1 MFLTAIEPSLSQRS
15 LRTLRHRLLLLS
27 LSGTFIVLLSF
38 GIIQKTLYNS
48 ALEQG
53 RSELVRL
60 VSTISISVAQANKR
74 NLLSIPT
81 RQDNISLVVVDNNL
95 DVLHGSFPP
104 HLATELRET
113 LLKNRNNIDGSL
125 TCEHG
130 QQSIMLAYHAM
141 PRLNRM
147 AVVMVPKMAL
157 LQEWFRGLALHAV
170 LFAMILAVMALLS
183 VWLWIRLKR
192 QHIRASDL
200 TVHFS
205 DVENSL
211 SNVGCALIGWRIAKP
226 HAALNLRLNWP
237 EILGQSNRPELATA
251 NDFVKLLGPASYAQL
266 RGALIEDRW
275 PQDRIAAMVSLH
287 TDDSHSQRFYLT
299 ATRHVEQGESFVTIL
314 LLETTDSQ
322 EICNPFEAYLQ
333 HSPEPAIAVDLQGTL
348 RGFSAALEDVLG
360 DKVHFAIGTPFFDLF
375 TEDQRKE
382 ATKTF
387 ADCISG
393 QKPSA
398 ELIFRMADKNGD
410 LRWLAWH
417 CIGPLDGVMLGSAR
431 DVTEFVDNAEKL
443 REALTRIKRSNEE
456 LEEFAYVASHDL
468 QEPLRMVT
476 SYTQLLK
483 RRYSGTLGPDADE
496 YINYAV
502 DGAKRMHKLITH
514 LLEYARTGTSGDQT
528 CIDCNEVLNEAQADL
543 KAAITETHATIIHA
557 ALPHLYGD
565 RIALSRL
572 FQNLVGNAI
581 KYARP
586 GVPPLI
592 NIKAVRDPEKPDFWR
607 FTLHDNGI
615 GIHPEHAQRIFRLFQ
630 RLHKD
635 EFSGTGLG
643 LSLCRKIVEQHG
655 GEIWLDTTRQISDPG
670 ATFIFTLRGFEEGL

>member
-38 GIIQKTLYNS
+38 GIIQKTLYDS

-60 VSTISISVAQANKR
+60 VSSISISVAQASKR

-81 RQDNISLVVVDNNL
+81 HQDNISLVVVDNNL

-113 LLKNRNNIDGSL
+113 LIKNRHNIDGSL

-130 QQSIMLAYHAM
+130 KKSIMLAYHAM

-147 AVVMVPKMAL
+147 TVVMVPKMTL
-157 LQEWFRGLALHAV
+157 LHEWFRGLALHAV
-170 LFAMILAVMALLS
+170 LFAMILAVMAWLS
-183 VWLWIRLKR
+183 IWLWIRLKR

-200 TVHFS
+200 AGHFN

-211 SNVGCALIGWRIAKP
+211 SNFGCALIGWRLSTP

-237 EILGQSNRPELATA
+237 EILGKSDNNPEMVTA
-251 NDFVKLLGPASYAQL
+251 NDFMKLLGPASYAQL

-287 TDDSHSQRFYLT
+287 PDDNYSQRFYLT
-299 ATRHVEQGESFVTIL
+299 ATRHSDHGENFATVL
-314 LLETTDSQ
+314 LLETTGSQ

-333 HSPEPAIAVDLQGTL
+333 HSPEPAIAVDLQGIL
-348 RGFSAALEDVLG
+348 RGFSVALESVLG

-375 TEDQRKE
+375 ADDQREE
-382 ATKTF
+382 AANAF
-387 ADCISG
+387 AACISG
-393 QKPSA
+393 EKPSA
-398 ELIFRMADKNGD
+398 ELVFRMADKDGD

-443 REALTRIKRSNEE
+443 RETLNQLKRSNED
-456 LEEFAYVASHDL
+456 LEQFAYVASHDL

-483 RRYSGTLGPDADE
+483 RRYGGTLGPDADE

-514 LLEYARTGTSGDQT
+514 LLEYARTGSNGGQT
-528 CIDCNEVLNEAQADL
+528 LIDCNEVLNEAQADL
-543 KAAITETHATIIHA
+543 KAAISETQATITHA
-557 ALPHLYGD
+557 ALPQLYGD

-572 FQNLVGNAI
+572 FQNLIGNAI
-581 KYARP
+581 KYSRP

-592 NIKAVRDPEKPDFWR
+592 NIKAVRDPERPDFWR

-630 RLHKD
+630 RLHKE

-655 GEIWLDTTRQISDPG
+655 GEIWLDTNRPISDPG
-670 ATFIFTLRGFEEGL
+670 ATFIFTLRGSEE

>member
-1 MFLTAIEPSLSQRS
+1 MFLTATEPSLSQRS

-38 GIIQKTLYNS
+38 AIIQKTLYDS

-53 RSELVRL
+53 RAELVRL
-60 VSTISISVAQANKR
+60 VSTISISVAQASKNS
-74 NLLSIPT
+74 LLSIPT
-81 RQDNISLVVVDNNL
+81 HQDNISLVVLDNNL
-95 DVLHGSFPP
+95 EVLHGKFPE
-104 HLATELRET
+104 HLAEELRET
-113 LLKNRNNIDGSL
+113 LNKNRRNIDGSL

-130 QQSIMLAYHAM
+130 KKSIMLAYHAM

-147 AVVMVPKMAL
+147 AVVMVPKMSL
-157 LQEWFRGLALHAV
+157 LHEWFRGLALHTV
-170 LFAMILAVMALLS
+170 LFAMILSVMTWLS

-192 QHIRASDL
+192 QHIRSRDL
-200 TVHFS
+200 AGHFN

-211 SNVGCALIGWRIAKP
+211 SNFGCALIGWRLSTP

-237 EILGQSNRPELATA
+237 EVLGTAGSPDMITAT
-251 NDFVKLLGPASYAQL
+251 DFMDLLGPASYAQL
-266 RGALIEDRW
+266 RGALLEDRW
-275 PQDRIAAMVSLH
+275 PQDRIAAMVTLH

-299 ATRHVEQGESFVTIL
+299 ATRHVDHGDSFATIL
-314 LLETTDSQ
+314 LLETTGSQ

-333 HSPEPAIAVDLQGTL
+333 HSPEPAIAVDLQGIL
-348 RGFSAALEDVLG
+348 RGFSAAFENVLG

-375 TEDQRKE
+375 TDDQREE
-382 ATKTF
+382 ATKAF
-387 ADCISG
+387 AECISG
-393 QKPSA
+393 QKPTA
-398 ELIFRMADKNGD
+398 ELVFRMEDKDGN

-443 REALTRIKRSNEE
+443 RETLNQLKRSNED
-456 LEEFAYVASHDL
+456 LEQFAYVASHDL

-483 RRYSGTLGPDADE
+483 RRYGGSLGPDADE

-514 LLEYARTGTSGDQT
+514 LLEYAKTGSNGGLTYV
-528 CIDCNEVLNEAQADL
+528 DCNEVLNEAQADL
-543 KAAITETHATIIHA
+543 KAAISETQAIITHD
-557 ALPHLYGD
+557 ALPQLYGD

-572 FQNLVGNAI
+572 FQNLISNAI
-581 KYARP
+581 KYSRP

-592 NIKAVRDPEKPDFWR
+592 TVSAARDPDKPDFWR

-655 GEIWLDTTRQISDPG
+655 GEIWLDTTRPISDPG
-670 ATFIFTLRGFEEGL
+670 ATFIFTLRGYEE

>member
-27 LSGTFIVLLSF
+27 FSGAFILLLSF
-38 GIIQKTLYNS
+38 GIIQKTLYDS

-60 VSTISISVAQANKR
+60 VSSISISVAQANKR
-74 NLLSIPT
+74 DLLSIPVH
-81 RQDNISLVVVDNNL
+81 QDNISLVVLDNSL
-95 DVLHGSFPP
+95 TVLHGSFPP
-104 HLATELRET
+104 HLAIELRET
-113 LLKNRNNIDGSL
+113 LARHHDSTDGSL

-130 QQSIMLAYHAM
+130 KTAIMLAYHSM
-141 PRLNRM
+141 PELDRM

-157 LQEWFRGLALHAV
+157 LHEWFRGLALHAV
-170 LFAMILAVMALLS
+170 LFALILLVMTWLS
-183 VWLWIRLKR
+183 VWLWLRLKR

-200 TVHFS
+200 AGHFS
-205 DVENSL
+205 DVENNL
-211 SNVGCALIGWRIAKP
+211 SNFGCAMIGWQISTP
-226 HAALNLRLNWP
+226 NTPLTLQLNWP
-237 EILGQSNRPELATA
+237 EVLGNSPHPVTPTA
-251 NDFVKLLGPASYAQL
+251 DDFIKLLGPASYAQL
-266 RGALIEDRW
+266 RGALVDDRW
-275 PQDRIAAMVSLH
+275 PQDRIAAMVTLNSGD
-287 TDDSHSQRFYLT
+287 TNGQRFYLT
-299 ATRHVEQGESFVTIL
+299 ATRHADHGKNYVTVL
-314 LLETTDSQ
+314 LLETTASQ

-333 HSPEPAIAVDLQGTL
+333 HSPEPAIAVDIQGRL
-348 RGFSAALEDVLG
+348 RGFSTALESVLG

-375 TEDQRKE
+375 AEDQREE
-382 ATKTF
+382 AAHAF
-387 ADCISG
+387 AGCISG
-393 QKPSA
+393 EKPDH
-398 ELIFRMADKNGD
+398 ELIFRMADKNGHD
-410 LRWLAWH
+410 RWLAWH
-417 CIGPLDGVMLGSAR
+417 CIGPVDGVMLGSAR

-443 REALTRIKRSNEE
+443 RETLNQLKRSNED
-456 LEEFAYVASHDL
+456 LEQFAYVASHDL

-483 RRYSGTLGPDADE
+483 RRYGGTLGPDADE

-514 LLEYARTGTSGDQT
+514 LLEYARTGNQSGDQSI
-528 CIDCNEVLNEAQADL
+528 IDCNEVLNEAQADL
-543 KAAITETHATIIHA
+543 KAAISETRATITHI
-557 ALPHLYGD
+557 ALPQLYGD

-572 FQNLVGNAI
+572 FQNLIGNAI

-592 NIKAVRDPEKPDFWR
+592 NISALRDPVKPDLWR

-655 GEIWLDTTRQISDPG
+655 GEIWLDTSRPISDPG
-670 ATFIFTLRGFEEGL
+670 ASFVFTLRGSEE